1 MEKLAKIKPFI
12 FWIAALA
19 LVGFLAKRA
28 LFTPPQV
35 SLVRLARRDLTAQV
49 YGNGTVEAKVVVG
62 VSSRITGRITQVLAD
77 QGDRVKAG
85 QLLARLEDDDF
96 AAQVAQAQAE
106 LSRARAETRAAE
118 AGLNQ
123 AKASLRLAAKNAQR
137 FRALV
142 KDDLVSRQEAEQY
155 DTADAVARDEAAR
168 RQSELEASRMAEAA
182 AKSAVALAASRLAD
196 TRILAPQDGIIVSRD
211 LEQGGTVAPGLS
223 IFTLADPALVWVKAN
238 VDEAM
243 LPGVAVGRPAT
254 ISLRSEPGRDF
265 PGQVARLGR
274 QSDRVTEELEV
285 DVAFTPA
292 LPGFRLGEQADVLIV
307 SASKDGALALPS
319 ATVNSRG
326 GKRGVW
332 RVQGDGRILFTPVV
346 CGIEDRA
353 GFTEIVSGLPA
364 DVPVALAPAPAMA
377 KFQDGLK
384 VRVK

>member
-1 MEKLAKIKPFI
+1 MEKLAKIKPFV
-12 FWIAALA
+12 FWAAALA
-19 LVGFLAKRA
+19 LVGFLVKRV

-35 SLVRLARRDLTAQV
+35 SLVHLARRDLTAQV

-85 QLLARLEDDDF
+85 QFLARLEDDDF
-96 AAQVAQAQAE
+96 VAQVAQAQAE
-106 LSRARAETRAAE
+106 LSRAKADTRAAE

-123 AKASLRLAAKNAQR
+123 AQASLLLAVKNAQR

-155 DTADAVARDEAAR
+155 DTADAVAKDEAAR
-168 RQSELEASRMAEAA
+168 RQSALEAARMAEAA
-182 AKSAVALAASRLAD
+182 AKAAVALAASRLAD

-211 LEQGGTVAPGLS
+211 LEQGGTVAPGLP

-254 ISLRSEPGRDF
+254 ITLRSAPGRGF

-285 DVAFTPA
+285 DVSFAPA
-292 LPGFRLGEQADVLIV
+292 LPEFRLGEQADVLIV

-326 GKRGVW
+326 DKRGVW
-332 RVQGDGRILFTPVV
+332 RVQGDGRISFTPVV

-353 GFTEIVSGLPA
+353 GFTEIVSGLPEA
-364 DVPVALAPAPAMA
+364 AGVALAPAPAMA
-377 KFQDGLK
+377 KFKDGMK
-384 VRVK
+384 VRVR

>member
-332 RVQGDGRILFTPVV
+332 RVQGDGRINFTPVV

>member
-28 LFTPPQV
+28 LFAPPQV

-182 AKSAVALAASRLAD
+182 ARSAVALAASRLAD

>member
-28 LFTPPQV
+28 LFAPPQV

-168 RQSELEASRMAEAA
+168 RQSELEASRLAEAA

-196 TRILAPQDGIIVSRD
+196 TRIFAPQDGIIVSRD

-377 KFQDGLK
+377 KFKDGLK

>member
-182 AKSAVALAASRLAD
+182 ARSAVALAASRLAD

>member
-28 LFTPPQV
+28 LFAPPQV

-182 AKSAVALAASRLAD
+182 ARSAVALAASRLAD

-377 KFQDGLK
+377 KFKDGLK

>member
-28 LFTPPQV
+28 LFAPPQV
-35 SLVRLARRDLTAQV
+35 SLVRLVRRDLTAQV

-182 AKSAVALAASRLAD
+182 ARSAVALAASRLAD